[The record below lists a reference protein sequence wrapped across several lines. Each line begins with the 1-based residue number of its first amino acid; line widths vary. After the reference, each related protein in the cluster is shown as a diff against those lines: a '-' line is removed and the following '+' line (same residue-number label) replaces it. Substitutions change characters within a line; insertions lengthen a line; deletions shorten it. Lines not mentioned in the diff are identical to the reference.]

1 LNGDNSDVFTG
12 SLSRAPGENVGTYPI
27 TEGSLSAGGNYT
39 IVYTGNDL
47 TITKATQQIT
57 WAQNLT
63 VGCNS
68 VSEVLLTGVA
78 SSGLPIAYSVSD
90 PAIARITGD
99 TLTLL
104 QPGSSLV
111 TAVQTGDSNYDAAT
125 AVTDTILY
133 QSASLIGQHWND
145 VIFFDNSSGDY
156 VAWQWYKNGA
166 AVPGDTLQY
175 YSEEPSLNGQYFVIA
190 LNKDGQD
197 VQSCTLTIAA
207 GAALP
212 GGIKVFPNPANIG
225 TQVTVV
231 CNYSASALQGAI
243 LQIADLTGKV
253 LQQLTNIQPSMQ
265 VTMPSV
271 DGIYILN
278 LMMANGQKVSV
289 NVLIE

>member
-1 LNGDNSDVFTG
+1 MG
-12 SLSRAPGENVGTYPI
+12 AYPI
-27 TEGSLSAGGNYT
+27 TVGSLSAGGNYT
-39 IVYTGNDL
+39 IAYTGNYL

-68 VSEVLLTGVA
+68 VSQVLLTGVA
-78 SSGLPIAYSVSD
+78 SSGLPITYSVSD
-90 PAIARITGD
+90 PAIAKISGD

-104 QPGSSLV
+104 QPGSALV
-111 TAVQTGDSNYDAAT
+111 TAVQAGDSNYDAAA

-133 QSASLIGQHWND
+133 ESASLISQHWND
-145 VIFFDNSSGDY
+145 VLFFDNSSGDY

-166 AVPGDTLQY
+166 AVPGDTAQY

-190 LNKDGQD
+190 TNKDGQE
-197 VQSCTLTIAA
+197 VQTCTLTIAP
-207 GAALP
+207 GAAIP

-225 TQVTVV
+225 AQVTVV
-231 CNYSASALQGAI
+231 CNYSASALHGAV
-243 LQIADLTGKV
+243 LQISDFTGKV
-253 LQQLTNIQPSMQ
+253 IQQLTNIQPSMQ

-278 LMMANGQKVSV
+278 LMMANGQKVST
-289 NVLIE
+289 NVLVE